1 MLVSDHYVVI
11 AEYGIT
17 VWTLEIVEEAGAL
30 PGRADGESPGQ
41 KFQGHIIAGEKHCIG
56 IQAVDAVDGIA
67 EQERLG
73 ELVQVNIAELRRTK
87 SVEGG
92 GKAWEKNVAPRDF
105 DPMPLDLTRI
115 NRQAS
120 GGARACGEE
129 AAPRDVQLGERL
141 QQYPILS

>member
-1 MLVSDHYVVI
+1 MVVSDHYVVI

-17 VWTLEIVEEAGAL
+17 VWTLEIVEETGAL
-30 PGRADGESPGQ
+30 PGRADGESFWQ
-41 KFQGHIIAGEKHCIG
+41 KLVRHIVAGEKHRVG
-56 IQAVDAVDGIA
+56 IQAVDLVDGIA
-67 EQERLG
+67 EQERLS
-73 ELVQVNIAELRRTK
+73 EFVQVNIAELRRTK

-92 GKAWEKNVAPRDF
+92 GKAGQKNVAPRDF

-115 NRQAS
+115 KRQAS